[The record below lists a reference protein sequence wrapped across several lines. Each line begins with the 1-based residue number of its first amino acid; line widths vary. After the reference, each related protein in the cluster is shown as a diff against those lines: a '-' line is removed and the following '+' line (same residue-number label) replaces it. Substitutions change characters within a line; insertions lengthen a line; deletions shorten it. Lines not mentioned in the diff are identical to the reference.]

1 MISITTVPV
10 ESLHEA
16 LGLRVPISVPAA
28 WHGVA
33 LKDWKMDADD
43 VILRQVFRQFR
54 PMRHLE
60 FGTLV
65 GDGVLRVVEECDATV
80 WTINL
85 LEGELKPNGQWGYG
99 TEEDEVSAGVGWR
112 QEIRSDTKVWVRN
125 DAFGMIGTKYLRAGW
140 GKRVCQIYA
149 DSREWDTSAYP
160 DGFFDTVLIDGGHQG
175 DIVENDTAIATRL
188 VRAGGIVM
196 WHDFCDTPDVLTN
209 CGSPR
214 DVVHY
219 IKTHME
225 TLAQH
230 FDKLIWATPSWLLF
244 GVRDVTSR

>member
-1 MISITTVPV
+1 MTSVTTIPV
-10 ESLHEA
+10 ESLHDA
-16 LGLRVPISVPAA
+16 LGLPVPISVPAE
-28 WHGVA
+28 WQGVA

-65 GDGVLRVVEECDATV
+65 GDGVLRVVEECEATV

-99 TEEDEVSAGVGWR
+99 TEEDEVSAGIGWR
-112 QEIRSDTKVWVRN
+112 QEIRSDAKVWVRN

-140 GKRVCQIYA
+140 GRRVCQIYA
-149 DSREWDTSAYP
+149 DSRQWDTSAYP
-160 DGFFDTVLIDGGHQG
+160 DGFFDTALIDGGHQA
-175 DIVENDTAIATRL
+175 DVVENDSAIATRL
-188 VRAGGIVM
+188 TRPGGLVM
-196 WHDFCDTPDVLTN
+196 WHDFCPTEDVLAN

-214 DVVHY
+214 DVVQY
-219 IKTHME
+219 IDTHA
-225 TLAQH
+225 TALARD
-230 FDKLIWATPSWLLF
+230 FDKLIWPTPSWLLL
-244 GVRDVTSR
+244 GVRSAASR